1 MESLT
6 PIFYFAFDQNQK
18 CLCRIVLLFCSE
30 DRNGPNS
37 LQIWTRRD
45 KAERH
50 RSEVLLQITAERK
63 TDVRQ
68 ELLPPSH
75 AGGEGGH
82 DASMTAFGEIGQ
94 KYFKSPERK
103 KQKPPASPSPDC
115 SRFWGG
121 QPIVAR
127 ES

>member
-1 MESLT
+1 MESFT
-6 PIFYFAFDQNQK
+6 PIFYFAFNQNQK
-18 CLCRIVLLFCSE
+18 RLCRIVLLFCSE

-37 LQIWTRRD
+37 DRFWTRRD

-63 TDVRQ
+63 NGRPTGAPAAESCGR
-68 ELLPPSH
+68 
-75 AGGEGGH
+75 GGH

-103 KQKPPASPSPDC
+103 EQKPPASPSPDC
-115 SRFWGG
+115 SRFRGG
-121 QPIVAR
+121 RPIVAQ